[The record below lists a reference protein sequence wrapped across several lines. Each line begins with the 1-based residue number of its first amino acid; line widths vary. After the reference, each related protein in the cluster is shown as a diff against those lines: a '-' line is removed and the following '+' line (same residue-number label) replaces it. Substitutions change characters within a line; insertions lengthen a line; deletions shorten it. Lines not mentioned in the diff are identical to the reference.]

1 MRYQNLDP
9 TAVTNLINASANASA
24 NATFPNPDGT
34 PGIRLHLQIDEQL
47 THVTNTALVPCTP
60 APGPGD
66 ANFDTIK
73 AASFGTSTERADVR
87 KLNAKRNAFHYM
99 VIAHNQTGS
108 SASGCAEIGGN
119 DILVTLGGFLGN
131 TGPKAHS
138 GGVGTTDQQGGT
150 FMHEIG
156 HNLGLRHR
164 GLGNIN
170 CKPNYP
176 SVMSYSRQFR
186 TPLNPP
192 PLDHSRQA
200 LRAPIL
206 TPPH

>member
-9 TAVTNLINASANASA
+9 TAVTNLINAFANAPA
-24 NATFPNPDGT
+24 NAPFPNPDGT

-108 SASGCAEIGGN
+108 SASCCPEIGGN

-138 GGVGTTDQQGGT
+138 GGASTADQKGGT
-150 FMHEIG
+150 LIHD
-156 HNLGLRHR
+156 
-164 GLGNIN
+164 
-170 CKPNYP
+170 
-176 SVMSYSRQFR
+176 
-186 TPLNPP
+186 T
-192 PLDHSRQA
+192 
-200 LRAPIL
+200 APHL
-206 TPPH
+206 S